1 MPGSSKQV
9 AFATSNKGKIEEAR
23 IVLSPFGIAVR
34 PFNGKGLEIQA
45 ETVSEVAAFSAKVAS
60 RTYRRA
66 LIVEDAGLF
75 IESLHG
81 FPGPFSSYSYKTLGI
96 GGLLSLLDGTR
107 SRRASF
113 KSAVAYCD
121 PAGEPRVFEG
131 LVTGMISRSPSGA
144 NGFGFDPVFVPSGS
158 RRSMGQLTLEE
169 KCEVSHRGE
178 ARRKFAA
185 WYTESNTGQLF

>member
-1 MPGSSKQV
+1 MRGSSKPV
-9 AFATSNKGKIEEAR
+9 AFATSNAGKIEEAR
-23 IVLSPFGIAVR
+23 IVLSPFGITVR
-34 PFNGKGLEIQA
+34 PFDGKGLEIQA
-45 ETVSEVAAFSAKVAS
+45 GTVSEVAAFSSRVAS
-60 RTYRRA
+60 RRYKRA

-75 IESLHG
+75 VDSLQG
-81 FPGPFSSYSYKTLGI
+81 FPGPFSSYVYRTLGT
-96 GGLLSLLDGTR
+96 GGLLTLLKGTG

-131 LVTGMISRSPSGA
+131 LVAGRISRSPTGE

-158 RRSMGQLTLEE
+158 RRSMGQLTLRE

-178 ARRKFAA
+178 ALRKFAA
-185 WYTESNTGQLF
+185 WYTGSDAGQLF